1 MFVSDDEK
9 FEIKTVDGEEGI
21 YFTKKED
28 PSSGGQNPINPEPSN
43 PEQPTNPEP
52 SNPEQPTNP
61 EPSNP
66 EQPTNPEPT
75 TPEQPTN
82 PEPTNQEQ
90 KEEVSTT
97 VTETAGENLVSP
109 KTADCNTIFACT
121 VLIVDMLLASIYF
134 YKKSKRQ

>member
-43 PEQPTNPEP
+43 PEQPTNQE
-52 SNPEQPTNP
+52 PTNP
-61 EPSNP
+61 
-66 EQPTNPEPT
+66 
-75 TPEQPTN
+75 
-82 PEPTNQEQ
+82 EQ

-97 VTETAGENLVSP
+97 VTETAGESLVSP

-121 VLIVDMLLASIYF
+121 VLIVDMLLASVYF